1 MKSKVVK
8 RILAAGMVAA
18 MLLAMLA
25 GCGDKGASKDA
36 GDKGAAQKPSRTSSP
51 ARARILAGGLSRL
64 TITGNIT
71 RRTSKVRSCSTST
84 GSTGIPRMVASARR
98 RREDS

>member
-25 GCGDKGASKDA
+25 GCGDKGASKD
-36 GDKGAAQKPSRTSSP
+36 GFWLVDCQ
-51 ARARILAGGLSRL
+51 
-64 TITGNIT
+64 
-71 RRTSKVRSCSTST
+71 
-84 GSTGIPRMVASARR
+84 
-98 RREDS
+98 D